1 MTSGLVFFQPLP
13 VDNVQTG
20 IPFPKKPAGC
30 EVIPQTI
37 EPGHNDRSTVYFT
50 RNGVLG
56 MPLRYMNNLDDMDG
70 GDEPVN
76 LGLDP
81 SKSCHITLVIA
92 WPGYKEA
99 TYEII
104 VYTPLYPTAPF
115 VTVYGLRRLT
125 KRELAIETLR
135 CVHRWMIEHPWS
147 GERYEGIPEWRLTGE
162 KSPGVSAKLVWLAM
176 ISPVGDG
183 RWVTQ
188 LQKAPGP

>member
-1 MTSGLVFFQPLP
+1 
-13 VDNVQTG
+13 VQAG
-20 IPFPKKPAGC
+20 VPFPKKPAGC
-30 EVIPQTI
+30 EIIPQTV
-37 EPGHNDRSTVYFT
+37 EPGPEDRSTVYFT

-56 MPLRYMNNLDDMDG
+56 MPLRYMHDLYDMDN

-76 LGLDP
+76 FGLDP
-81 SKSCHITLVIA
+81 MKSCHITLVIA
-92 WPGYKEA
+92 WPGYKES
-99 TYEII
+99 TYQIT

-115 VTVYGLRRLT
+115 VTVYGLRQLT

-135 CVHRWMIEHPWS
+135 CIHQWMIEHPWS
-147 GERYEGIPEWRLTGE
+147 GERYEGIPEWKLSER
-162 KSPGVSAKLVWLAM
+162 KSPGVSAKTIWLAM

>member
-1 MTSGLVFFQPLP
+1 
-13 VDNVQTG
+13 
-20 IPFPKKPAGC
+20 
-30 EVIPQTI
+30 
-37 EPGHNDRSTVYFT
+37 
-50 RNGVLG
+50 
-56 MPLRYMNNLDDMDG
+56 MPLRYMYNLDDMDG
-70 GDEPVN
+70 GDEPIN

-81 SKSCHITLVIA
+81 TKSCHITLVIA

-99 TYEII
+99 AYQII

-115 VTVYGLRRLT
+115 VTVYGLRQLT

-135 CVHRWMIEHPWS
+135 CIHRWMIEHPWG
-147 GERYEGIPEWRLTGE
+147 GERHEGIPEWKLSGE
-162 KSPGVSAKLVWLAM
+162 EPLGVSAKTIWLAM